1 MAVCGVGSDGAALP
15 ECAHVQVRH
24 GNGLD
29 CAGLGWAG
37 LGWRDCACLRACASG
52 LPACLRVWPA
62 CLLPSPVYP
71 PSQPPAPL
79 PLPSCPVPPRSVI
92 RRSTTLLVVSG
103 EFWLFNK
110 RPTRRSLAALL
121 LMVGG
126 AIFAGLTDLTYNL
139 KGYVWVS
146 ICVVSTAA
154 YLLLI
159 RKLQESTGEH

>member
-37 LGWRDCACLRACASG
+37 LGWAGLGWAGGTARACVPARLACLPACASG
-52 LPACLRVWPA
+52 LPAC
-62 CLLPSPVYP
+62 C
-71 PSQPPAPL
+71 PPAPL